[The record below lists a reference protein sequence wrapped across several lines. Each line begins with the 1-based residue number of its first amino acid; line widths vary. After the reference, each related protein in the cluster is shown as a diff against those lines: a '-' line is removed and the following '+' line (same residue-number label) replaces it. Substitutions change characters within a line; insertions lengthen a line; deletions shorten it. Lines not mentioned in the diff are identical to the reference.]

1 MAEAKRQNYLHGA
14 AIMTAGVIVVKVLG
28 ALFKIPL
35 GSMKLLGD
43 EGFSNFM
50 SAYNIY
56 TLFLTLSTAGFPV
69 ALSRMISEAD
79 TLGRKGEVQRIFR
92 VALVFL
98 AALGGAACL
107 VMMLFPDALA
117 YRLGDV
123 QAMQG
128 IFVLGPAALLVCVLS
143 VYRGYCQGHGNMTR
157 AAL

>member
-43 EGFSNFM
+43 EGFSHFI

-79 TLGRKGEVQRIFR
+79 TLGRKG
-92 VALVFL
+92 
-98 AALGGAACL
+98 
-107 VMMLFPDALA
+107 
-117 YRLGDV
+117 
-123 QAMQG
+123 
-128 IFVLGPAALLVCVLS
+128 
-143 VYRGYCQGHGNMTR
+143 
-157 AAL
+157 